1 MVPNAANETEI
12 EVQSRLA
19 IETLMSMANAAE
31 HLSELQPVD
40 VNDLPEDPRTC
51 IVCQAAEYLSELQ
64 PVDVNDLPEDSRTCI
79 ICQEIYNTGD
89 EPEQA
94 YLVGRCGH
102 VLGRACLFKWVMPE
116 GCRPNN
122 TCPFC
127 RAVLFEDDIPDL
139 ADALVDNPREL
150 LGANIE
156 LLEREASIEQLLGVQ
171 AYFHET
177 IQLICNDRARLDENE
192 EWLLDLWKAQLDVW
206 KQILDLYKEIL
217 DLYNGLNERE
227 SEGEENEREFEGE
240 EYDRVCLNAFAATD
254 RALDVWAEIWEH
266 QRERAGVGIAGPP
279 FLFSEYVL
287 TIFRRYVHGNNVARR
302 PARPATYFMAVSLR
316 HMMTVVCT
324 RLHDDMVGTA
334 MPLVWTENGPPLTFL
349 LDPATMSLTETALE
363 RLVDIERQRYE
374 TDIPPSP

>member
-1 MVPNAANETEI
+1 MSVVPNAANETEI
-12 EVQSRLA
+12 EVQSRSA
-19 IETLMSMANAAE
+19 IETLVSM
-31 HLSELQPVD
+31 P
-40 VNDLPEDPRTC
+40 DP
-51 IVCQAAEYLSELQ
+51 AEYLSELQ

-102 VLGRACLFKWVMPE
+102 VLGRACLSKWVMPE
-116 GCRPNN
+116 GGRPNN

-127 RAVLFEDDIPDL
+127 RAVLFEDDIADL
-139 ADALVDNPREL
+139 ADALFDVPEEL

-156 LLEREASIEQLLGVQ
+156 LLEREASIEHLLGVQ

-240 EYDRVCLNAFAATD
+240 EYD
-254 RALDVWAEIWEH
+254 
-266 QRERAGVGIAGPP
+266 
-279 FLFSEYVL
+279 
-287 TIFRRYVHGNNVARR
+287 
-302 PARPATYFMAVSLR
+302 
-316 HMMTVVCT
+316 
-324 RLHDDMVGTA
+324 
-334 MPLVWTENGPPLTFL
+334 
-349 LDPATMSLTETALE
+349 
-363 RLVDIERQRYE
+363 
-374 TDIPPSP
+374 